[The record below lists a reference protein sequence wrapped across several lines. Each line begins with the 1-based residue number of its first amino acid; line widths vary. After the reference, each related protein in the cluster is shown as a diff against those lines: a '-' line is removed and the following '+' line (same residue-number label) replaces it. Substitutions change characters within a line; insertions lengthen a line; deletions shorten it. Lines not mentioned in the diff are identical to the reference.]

1 MTAAYIRRIP
11 CCQELV
17 LPRTCARKPGFLWGA
32 AQKGPKN
39 ANDPGTAGR
48 AYIRRNLCY
57 SKVVPAPEFFAQRR
71 RYKLNGNG
79 NAALQGA
86 KEALFTPLLVRDFLD
101 HRPSRHGRGRGRPRP
116 NGGRAAAGPAGAVP
130 AAGSTFAGLGGLP
143 YWPIGPKTTATAS
156 TIAATIAP
164 KMPPTDSDDME
175 THPCSRCAQ

>member
-1 MTAAYIRRIP
+1 MTAAYIRRVP

-48 AYIRRNLCY
+48 AYIRRSPCF

-101 HRPSRHGRGRGRPRP
+101 HRPSRHGRGRGRRRR
-116 NGGRAAAGPAGAVP
+116 NGGPGGFSRA
-130 AAGSTFAGLGGLP
+130 GGLSAFARRP
-143 YWPIGPKTTATAS
+143 R
-156 TIAATIAP
+156 
-164 KMPPTDSDDME
+164 
-175 THPCSRCAQ
+175 H